1 MGNDASRDAAENT
14 AHPDFRLV
22 QAGDDFQKLRRSH
35 RSFVFPLA
43 GAFLL
48 WYFLYVLL
56 ADYAHGL
63 MSIPVLGNIN
73 LGLVL
78 GLLQFVST
86 FGITAW
92 YVHHANATLDPQAEA
107 IRAQIEGGDADAHT
121 AAERSVP
128 AGRQGDAR

>member
-22 QAGDDFQKLRRSH
+22 QASDDFQRLRGSH

-63 MSIPVLGNIN
+63 LSIPVVGNIN
-73 LGLVL
+73 VGLVL

-92 YVHHANATLDPQAEA
+92 YVRRANSTLDPQAEA
-107 IRAQIEGGDADAHT
+107 IRAEIEGHDFDA
-121 AAERSVP
+121 EQSVG
-128 AGRQGDAR
+128 AGREGGAR

>member
-1 MGNDASRDAAENT
+1 MGNDASQDAAEK
-14 AHPDFRLV
+14 AAPPDFRLV
-22 QAGDDFQKLRRSH
+22 QASGEFRELRRSH

-63 MSIPVLGNIN
+63 MSIKLAGNIT

-92 YVHHANATLDPQAEA
+92 YVRRANKKLDPAAESIRSEIERHDVDAEA
-107 IRAQIEGGDADAHT
+107 A
-121 AAERSVP
+121 P
-128 AGRQGDAR
+128 AGEGSTR